1 MDINLTGQIAASLA
15 DNLRQPWY
23 NPFINIIAGIAGGLV
38 TGLITLVAIKIT
50 NNNTLKRD
58 EQNRKYDLK
67 IKVYFEILDELHLLK
82 GSLGE
87 LDLFNEIIK
96 ENPGTDF
103 VEKIVELTSK
113 SKRHGASVINQL
125 AKIQVVGN
133 NEVLKKSVFLFEAVT
148 ENSIEKFSK
157 AQEELANAIRN
168 DLLRENSIDEAP
180 RHSKS
185 WWQFWKR

>member
-23 NPFINIIAGIAGGLV
+23 NPFINIIPGIAGGLV
-38 TGLITLVAIKIT
+38 TGVITLVAIKIT

-96 ENPGTDF
+96 ENPGTDL

-168 DLLRENSIDEAP
+168 DLLRENSLDEEP